1 MLFRSSVGERPSL
14 GTTRDQQGGKKVVE
28 VATPSKRMH
37 EALRAADGVPLGV
50 RRTLVVTVLASI
62 AASAAVFLVC

>member
-1 MLFRSSVGERPSL
+1 MEA
-14 GTTRDQQGGKKVVE
+14 
-28 VATPSKRMH
+28 ATVQERMH